1 MSEPKLFNKDNEFD
15 IKAREILQDI
25 FAPVLVN
32 ANTMLN
38 NAQNCYKF
46 ADIII
51 DKGLI
56 LFTNVIP
63 KILYREVLNKVIE
76 QYNYIGTY
84 SAYYFLL
91 KLFYGNS
98 AIIEFTTLA
107 PAHLQINVS
116 NIDIRTYEW
125 VDSSGNNM
133 IDDLDGVLIFAD
145 KILDLSED
153 NLKQLIDNI
162 KPAGY
167 IVDIVIND

>member
-25 FAPVLVN
+25 FAPVLEDTDN
-32 ANTMLN
+32 MLN
-38 NAQNCYKF
+38 DAQNCVKF

-63 KILYREVLNKVIE
+63 KILYREILNKVIE
-76 QYNYIGTY
+76 QFNYIGSY

-91 KLFYGNS
+91 KLFYGDT
-98 AIIEFTTLA
+98 ATIEFTTIA

-116 NIDIRTYEW
+116 NVAVRTYRW
-125 VDSSGNNM
+125 VDSDNNYVVDSENNQ
-133 IDDLDGVLIFAD
+133 ILFAD
-145 KILDLSED
+145 RILDLTEE
-153 NLKQLIDNI
+153 NLKKLIDNI
-162 KPAGY
+162 KPEGY
-167 IVDIVIND
+167 IVDIIVN